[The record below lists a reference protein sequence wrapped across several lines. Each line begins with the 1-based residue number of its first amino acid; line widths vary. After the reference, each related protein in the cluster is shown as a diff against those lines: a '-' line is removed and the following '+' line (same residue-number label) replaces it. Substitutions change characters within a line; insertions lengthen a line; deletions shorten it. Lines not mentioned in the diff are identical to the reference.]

1 MMSSEKLLVLCHV
14 QGRMWEPYCL
24 HGHWSVQKS
33 LDRAKLPE
41 GRAICVSDH
50 VATPSRKAAVEYS
63 LPPLARVRV
72 YNVQEGESPVK
83 AVKKNHVDNL
93 SPGLQMLPNTES
105 LMTASEHAYPASTKA
120 LEKRLKK
127 GLQTFLSL
135 YIYSA
140 FSQGKKE
147 HTFSTSWSTLLIL
160 VKERDPDRAT
170 KMYKYY
176 PRFRD
181 MNADIL
187 VWAP

>member
-1 MMSSEKLLVLCHV
+1 MPCSRENVGAILPARALECTEEFGQGKASRGQGHLCQWPCGNSFQKGCSGV
-14 QGRMWEPYCL
+14 QPPTLGQGSGVQCAGRRISC
-24 HGHWSVQKS
+24 KS
-33 LDRAKLPE
+33 
-41 GRAICVSDH
+41 C
-50 VATPSRKAAVEYS
+50 
-63 LPPLARVRV
+63 
-72 YNVQEGESPVK
+72 
-83 AVKKNHVDNL
+83 KKNHVDNL